1 MGLNVFIGWTEA
13 ELATELRN
21 AQEELARGAQIVGS
35 GSGDVNASFLAR
47 EAARTRIECLLMA
60 LHRLNPDT
68 YPLYEVTRVRKTFAV
83 MGRQI

>member
-13 ELATELRN
+13 ELTAELRN

-35 GSGDVNASFLAR
+35 GSGDVNATLLAR
-47 EAARTRIECLLMA
+47 DDARTRIGCILMA

-68 YPLYEVTRVRKTFAV
+68 YPLHEVTRIRRTFAV